1 MTSGRPR
8 LPRVRQRGTDPKKE
22 QAWRG
27 TGSAKSVRAQV
38 QKAYAQRVLPPQ
50 NPQTLRRLRSGAKT
64 RRFRCA
70 GAQQKAKGGGREKCA
85 EMWLQRTSRSQNLRH
100 CARSIAIHS
109 RSSRAASCVV
119 TTKTHDTSV
128 PPARSAPCMPRM
140 QSCDCGIRFPSD
152 LQIVRASPG
161 GGAAAADASP
171 SAHHPRGLSPPVR
184 DSSRLVVPPHHPH
197 PTLVQNSDWAGLL
210 QGRTQEPLGP

>member
-22 QAWRG
+22 QAWRR

-70 GAQQKAKGGGREKCA
+70 GAQQKAKRGSGVGGEKCA

-128 PPARSAPCMPRM
+128 PPARCAPCMPRM

-161 GGAAAADASP
+161 GGGGV
-171 SAHHPRGLSPPVR
+171 SAHHPPGAVASC
-184 DSSRLVVPPHHPH
+184 
-197 PTLVQNSDWAGLL
+197 T
-210 QGRTQEPLGP
+210 